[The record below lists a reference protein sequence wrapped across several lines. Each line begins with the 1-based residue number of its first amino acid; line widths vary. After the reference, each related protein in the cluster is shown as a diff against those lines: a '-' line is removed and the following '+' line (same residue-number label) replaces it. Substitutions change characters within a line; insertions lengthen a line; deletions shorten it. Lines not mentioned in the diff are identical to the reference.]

1 MTTAATNLANF
12 DTDAPPGG
20 DDQRLSRAWTR
31 FVRSPSAWLG
41 SVISLFILVVAMLAP
56 WISPYEVDQR
66 DAKFLPPSAKH
77 WFGTDSNEYDVLSR
91 TLHGS
96 RLSLLAGGL
105 SVLLAVVIGATAGAV
120 AGYLGGW
127 IDAFLMRSLE
137 VLLAFPAILI
147 ALLALVALQPGWPA
161 VIVAVAL
168 INVPLFARQVRATVL
183 SLREQE
189 YVQAAIA
196 LGADPWY
203 VLSRVL
209 LPSLVSPIIVL
220 ATLGLASAILEV
232 AGLAFLG
239 IAGDASAA
247 EWGLM
252 LSDAKDHT
260 TSSLWPAIAPGVA
273 ISLTI
278 LGFNLL
284 GDGLRDALD
293 PKLDTHGSGLPS

>member
-1 MTTAATNLANF
+1 MTLAAPEIPI
-12 DTDAPPGG
+12 DAPAAEGSV
-20 DDQRLSRAWTR
+20 RSSRAWTR
-31 FVRSPSAWLG
+31 FVRSPSAWIG
-41 SVISLFILVVAMLAP
+41 AGIALVVVLVAIFAP
-56 WISPYEVDQR
+56 WISPYEVTER
-66 DAKFLPPSAKH
+66 DSTHLPPSSRH
-77 WFGTDSNEYDVLSR
+77 WLGTDSHQYDVLTR
-91 TLHGS
+91 TLHGT
-96 RLSLLAGGL
+96 RLSILAGGL
-105 SVLLAVVIGATAGAV
+105 SVLLAVAIGATAGLA

-127 IDAFLMRSLE
+127 VDILLMRSIE
-137 VLLAFPAILI
+137 ILLAFPAILI
-147 ALLALVALQPGWPA
+147 ALLALVAMSPGWPA
-161 VIVAVAL
+161 VISAVAL
-168 INVPLFARQVRATVL
+168 INVPLFARQVRASVL

-203 VLSRVL
+203 VMSRVL
-209 LPSLVSPIIVL
+209 LPSLISPVVVL

-239 IAGDASAA
+239 IAGDPTAA
-247 EWGLM
+247 EWGTM

-260 TSSLWPAIAPGVA
+260 TSSVWPAIAPGVA

-293 PKLDTHGSGLPS
+293 PKLDTHGTGLPW